1 MKLFVKLNIF
11 SALYAFLL
19 LIEIESMG
27 NIYRIS
33 RVTNL
38 PVNTTNILVLIFDL
52 FVFIISTI
60 IFFYITRKYLNTG
73 KLRYLLSL
81 LWIPYFAVFTFI
93 FALLLPITDP
103 GDDPAP
109 VLGLLF
115 IGIFIIYPCYIAFI
129 NLISSKTE
137 ENKISSIK

>member
-1 MKLFVKLNIF
+1 MKLFAKLNIF
-11 SALYAFLL
+11 SALYALLL

-33 RVTNL
+33 RVTNW
-38 PVNTTNILVLIFDL
+38 PVNITNILVLIFDL

-115 IGIFIIYPCYIAFI
+115 IGIFIIYPFYIAFL

-137 ENKISSIK
+137 ENKINSIK